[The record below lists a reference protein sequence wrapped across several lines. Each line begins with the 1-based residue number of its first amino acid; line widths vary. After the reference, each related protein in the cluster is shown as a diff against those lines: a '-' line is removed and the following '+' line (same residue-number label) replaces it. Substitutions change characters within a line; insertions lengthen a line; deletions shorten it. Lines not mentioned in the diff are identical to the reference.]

1 MKECR
6 SYSSLLTCSI
16 YDFRKNGPSKSVRDP
31 LLSWIRYF
39 ICCSYF
45 RSDSFRIV
53 PIFLSLHVSLPSA
66 FRIVPGGRPCF
77 FSKVPTVQSLLVL
90 RAISSLL
97 VFNHS
102 LIQIH
107 YITIEV
113 AIFLFYGNKSSRRL
127 VDSSALLES
136 TNQQIHE

>member
-6 SYSSLLTCSI
+6 SYSSPLTCSM

-39 ICCSYF
+39 ISYSYF

-53 PIFLSLHVSLPSA
+53 PIFLSLRVSLPSA

-97 VFNHS
+97 AFNHS
-102 LIQIH
+102 LILIH
-107 YITIEV
+107 YITIKV
-113 AIFLFYGNKSSRRL
+113 FSFLFYGNKSNL
-127 VDSSALLES
+127 YFFCSSSL
-136 TNQQIHE
+136 